1 MASGADFGL
10 SSGGSGNDGRPES
23 IALFLNG
30 QRGLS
35 IADHL
40 AEAGH
45 RVTGCFLHG
54 SAVTSKE
61 RLRILFPDAEVTKVD
76 GANWHSVAQ
85 ALTKAK
91 TQVGI
96 LAGFSFLIPADILL
110 LPPLG
115 FLNLHAGRVPQYR
128 GGSPLN
134 WQLIEG
140 EAMLGVSVLRMTA
153 GIDDGPIVAASSF
166 LMPKTGTIADAHASA
181 ELLFGELLLDILE
194 NLPQALTDAES
205 QHTDDATYW
214 HQRSDRDG
222 EINVWCQ
229 SAEEVCRM
237 VRALTHPYPGAWFSR
252 NGDKFRVF
260 AAEDSSGEFRGAP
273 GRIVKIGGF
282 GPVLIVK
289 GGSVR
294 LQEVSCESGA
304 SPLRNGDYVD

>member
-1 MASGADFGL
+1 MASVVGSGVSPGGL
-10 SSGGSGNDGRPES
+10 GNDGRPKS

-30 QRGLS
+30 QRGIS

-40 AEAGH
+40 AGAGH
-45 RVTGCFLHG
+45 RVTGCFVHG
-54 SAVTSKE
+54 SATRSKE

-76 GANWHSVAQ
+76 GANWHTVAH

-96 LAGFSFLIPADILL
+96 VAGFSFLIPADILL

-140 EAMLGVSVLRMTA
+140 EPVLGVSILRMTA
-153 GIDDGPIVAASSF
+153 GIDDGPIVAESSF
-166 LMPKTGTIADAHASA
+166 LMPETGTIADAHASA
-181 ELLFGELLLDILE
+181 ELLFGKLLLEILE
-194 NLPQALTDAES
+194 NLSQALADAKS

-237 VRALTHPYPGAWFSR
+237 VRALTHPYPGAWFAR

-260 AAEDSSGEFRGAP
+260 AAEDSSREFRGAP
-273 GRIVKIGGF
+273 GRIVKIGGYR
-282 GPVLIVK
+282 PVLMVR

-294 LQEVSCESGA
+294 LQEVYCESGV